1 MQINVTQT
9 DDGSIVAIVGE
20 LRLAAVADA
29 KPDLVAALATQG
41 ALKLD
46 LSDLGDCDTAGLQ
59 LLLMTCASARAKGKR
74 CVTVGHTAAF
84 RAALDRVGIAA
95 ASFALQ
101 AVARDDGQDD
111 PGRR

>member
-1 MQINVTQT
+1 
-9 DDGSIVAIVGE
+9 
-20 LRLAAVADA
+20 
-29 KPDLVAALATQG
+29 
-41 ALKLD
+41 
-46 LSDLGDCDTAGLQ
+46 
-59 LLLMTCASARAKGKR
+59 MTCASARAKGKR

-101 AVARDDGQDD
+101 TVARDDGQDD